1 MLVYRIGRTRYAH
14 DLTGEGARLFG
25 GRWNHK
31 LTPCIYT
38 SESRALAMLE
48 YTVNVNIE
56 DIPRRL
62 SLSTFEIPDKSIFHI
77 PINKFPGDW
86 MVSPPPS
93 SAKDFG
99 TGLLQKSIHLAI
111 KMPSAIL
118 PPEFNLIINPL
129 HKEIGKVILVSVDDF
144 IYDIRVKMK

>member
-1 MLVYRIGRTRYAH
+1 MLVYRIGKTRYAH

-56 DIPRRL
+56 DIPRSL

-77 PINKFPGDW
+77 PMHKFPGDW
-86 MVSPPPS
+86 MVSQLRPRHQARVLGHGQRGAVARRHPHGRQFVRDFSHRARCYEWRDPRAS
-93 SAKDFG
+93 SVSLERFV
-99 TGLLQKSIHLAI
+99 GL
-111 KMPSAIL
+111 
-118 PPEFNLIINPL
+118 
-129 HKEIGKVILVSVDDF
+129 G
-144 IYDIRVKMK
+144 